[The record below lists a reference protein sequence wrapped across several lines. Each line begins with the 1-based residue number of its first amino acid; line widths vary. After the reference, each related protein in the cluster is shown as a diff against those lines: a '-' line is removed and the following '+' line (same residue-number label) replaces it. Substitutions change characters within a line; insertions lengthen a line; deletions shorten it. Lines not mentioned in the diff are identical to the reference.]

1 MKAMKKVL
9 VSALAA
15 ALVVTAAAPAG
26 AAPSPVKA
34 PKAIS
39 GKATVKGVTV
49 KTSKKGTATVTA
61 VKSKKATVKVAATIK
76 VKGVTYK
83 VTAIGANAFKNC
95 KKVKKISVAQ
105 DYHFS

>member
-26 AAPSPVKA
+26 AATSPVTA
-34 PKAIS
+34 PKAVN

-49 KTSKKGTATVTA
+49 KTSRRYSNCLA
-61 VKSKKATVKVAATIK
+61 VKSKK
-76 VKGVTYK
+76 GY
-83 VTAIGANAFKNC
+83 
-95 KKVKKISVAQ
+95 S
-105 DYHFS
+105 

>member
-26 AAPSPVKA
+26 AATSPVTA
-34 PKAIS
+34 PKAVN

-49 KTSKKGTATVTA
+49 KKTNVST
-61 VKSKKATVKVAATIK
+61 
-76 VKGVTYK
+76 
-83 VTAIGANAFKNC
+83 
-95 KKVKKISVAQ
+95 
-105 DYHFS
+105 

>member
-15 ALVVTAAAPAG
+15 ALVVTAAAPCRC
-26 AAPSPVKA
+26 SYISSNS
-34 PKAIS
+34 PKAVN

-61 VKSKKATVKVAATIK
+61 VKSKRLQLRLQQLSRLRV
-76 VKGVTYK
+76 
-83 VTAIGANAFKNC
+83 
-95 KKVKKISVAQ
+95 
-105 DYHFS
+105 